1 MSYEGYD
8 EPDRRRQIA
17 DARTPG
23 ARRRLLVTAP
33 FPPRLDATVGGSRVV
48 AELVAA
54 LSTRHDLVRVGS
66 HTRTHPR
73 LTELGREELVRELTG
88 SLADLDRLPHSIPVL
103 SYPHGDHDRRV
114 RAEAAS
120 AGYGAA
126 YTTSPDA
133 TAPARTSF
141 A

>member
-1 MSYEGYD
+1 MS
-8 EPDRRRQIA
+8 QIA

-54 LSTRHDLVRVGS
+54 L
-66 HTRTHPR
+66 
-73 LTELGREELVRELTG
+73 
-88 SLADLDRLPHSIPVL
+88 APVTT
-103 SYPHGDHDRRV
+103 SS
-114 RAEAAS
+114 AS
-120 AGYGAA
+120 A
-126 YTTSPDA
+126 
-133 TAPARTSF
+133 RTRGLTR

>member
-1 MSYEGYD
+1 MS
-8 EPDRRRQIA
+8 QIA
-17 DARTPG
+17 GPRP
-23 ARRRLLVTAP
+23 RR
-33 FPPRLDATVGGSRVV
+33 
-48 AELVAA
+48 
-54 LSTRHDLVRVGS
+54 S

-88 SLADLDRLPHSIPVL
+88 SLADLGRLPHSITVL

-120 AGYGAA
+120 ASYGAA

>member
-1 MSYEGYD
+1 MS
-8 EPDRRRQIA
+8 QIA

-88 SLADLDRLPHSIPVL
+88 SLADLDRLPYSIPVL

-114 RAEAAS
+114 RAEGERWRHAWYRVS
-120 AGYGAA
+120 RGRQH
-126 YTTSPDA
+126 
-133 TAPARTSF
+133 ARR

>member
-1 MSYEGYD
+1 MS
-8 EPDRRRQIA
+8 QIA

-54 LSTRHDLVRVGS
+54 LSIRHDLVRVGS

-73 LTELGREELVRELTG
+73 LTELG
-88 SLADLDRLPHSIPVL
+88 
-103 SYPHGDHDRRV
+103 RRV